1 MEEMTTDDAIKYQR
15 RFAKY
20 ERELVRCGGDIQ
32 ALSRFTNAQVVAF
45 RKILKKYKVRVS
57 YSNRFCTRVLSRV
70 LTPIAEMDWLDILDR
85 PLQ

>member
-1 MEEMTTDDAIKYQR
+1 MTPDDAIKYQR

-57 YSNRFCTRVLSRV
+57 YANRFSSRV
-70 LTPIAEMDWLDILDR
+70 L
-85 PLQ
+85 